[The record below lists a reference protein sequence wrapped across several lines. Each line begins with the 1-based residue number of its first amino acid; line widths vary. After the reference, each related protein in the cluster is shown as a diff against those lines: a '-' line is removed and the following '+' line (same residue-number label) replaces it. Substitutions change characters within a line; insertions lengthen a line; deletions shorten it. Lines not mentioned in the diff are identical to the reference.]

1 MARKSNRAEDSASRR
16 VSGAN
21 IYRTAASASE
31 GGSVDAALSL
41 TNARIDTPEEG
52 VAQEDAV
59 PVVTSIYDRTPLRER
74 LEYRTRQ
81 TWDYVRSMRL
91 EQWLWVGVI
100 LLATILRFWDLGAKP
115 LHHDES
121 MHAFFSLTFA
131 RNPASYEY
139 DPLLHGPFQFHAE
152 GFIFMVILAAER
164 IFGVGGAA
172 GNPWINDATA
182 RILPA
187 LFGVGIVAL
196 PLGLR
201 RQLGRI
207 GALVAALLLAVSPTF
222 VYFSRFLREDIYFN
236 FFMFAMVVCAVQY
249 AHKRTLRW
257 IVGFFLSAVLAYA
270 TFEGFYLTMVIFAS
284 FLAVLVLWELAYSL
298 ARRLPKELTRRERL
312 FFGRAGLLL
321 VAGGIGG
328 ILAYV
333 GLHIMNGLNAYI
345 TKNTSEAD
353 VKVLQLENTT
363 VLILLY
369 LSIIVAITV
378 IGVLLWQISRDDSQ
392 VSFEGE
398 PYDEADEEYVPRKS
412 FPNRLEAIFAAPGLR
427 IAALRE
433 RIDPDEKPFLHML
446 LGISWVHWFVGIVAA
461 WVVFAA
467 LYWVLPPGPQG
478 NLTWG
483 QGFQIGIG
491 RGVWQGL
498 YYWLQQQQVARGGQ
512 PFYYYLLLLPLYE
525 QLAIVFGIGGA
536 VYSLFRPTRFRL
548 FLVWWFVVSLGLYSW
563 AGEKMPWLSIH
574 ILLPLMLLA
583 AIMIERVIEACID
596 LLWDVR
602 LQGARALLLRPAEQ
616 IQLATEASTKP
627 ANTGDIVNEP
637 RAYPEP
643 VTYGESDAAS
653 EPALRNPWNP
663 PPFFFAIQR
672 FLAPFGRVVQ
682 GVYRVVM
689 WLPRMI
695 AHMIDR
701 ALEWATR
708 QVVRA
713 LIWAFSPIVRAMK
726 HLSIWLGQVLM
737 RVTRPIGRA
746 VRRVNRMVAWRPIGT
761 IAAAALAL
769 ALFIPMIYSMR
780 ELVYVDPANGPLE
793 MMVYVQT
800 TPDVTAAMAKI
811 NAADQKLHAGD
822 HQLQIWVG
830 QGEEWPMYWY
840 LRDYYLDPHPGT
852 YVTFDPASL
861 TDKFAEG
868 VPAPDVL
875 ILLPSDAAT
884 FMAAHP
890 GYHAKQYK
898 LRSWWDESYK
908 LPLCSATVKSQ
919 CTTSADWGTGV
930 GLGAYL
936 SYGSQ
941 PPANAKFDLGR
952 TTNRLWNWLWNRQPL
967 GDVNGSYDF
976 TLVVRDGL
984 PIQP

>member
-1 MARKSNRAEDSASRR
+1 MARKNYGAEDDAPRRARAANFYRSAQPTSE
-16 VSGAN
+16 VG
-21 IYRTAASASE
+21 SA
-31 GGSVDAALSL
+31 DAALSL
-41 TNARIDTPEEG
+41 TNAEIGAPEG
-52 VAQEDAV
+52 DVAQGDV
-59 PVVTSIYDRTPLRER
+59 MPVVTTIYDRTPVRER

-81 TWDYVRSMRL
+81 TWDYIRSMRL
-91 EQWLWVGVI
+91 EQWLWIGVI
-100 LLATILRFWDLGAKP
+100 LLATILRFWDLGGKP

-164 IFGVGGAA
+164 VFGVGGAA
-172 GNPWINDATA
+172 GSPWINDATA

-187 LFGVGIVAL
+187 LFGVGIVVL

-201 RQLGRI
+201 RQLGRF

-249 AHKRTLRW
+249 AHKRTIRW
-257 IVGFFLSAVLAYA
+257 IVGLFLSAVLAYA

-284 FLAVLVLWELAYSL
+284 FLALLVLWELAYGL
-298 ARRLPKELTRRERL
+298 ARRLPRELTRRERL
-312 FFGRAGLLL
+312 FFSRAGLLL
-321 VAGGIGG
+321 VAGGLGG
-328 ILAYV
+328 IVAFF
-333 GLHIMNGLNAYI
+333 GLHIMNNLNAYI
-345 TKNTSEAD
+345 TKNTAQAD
-353 VKVLQLENTT
+353 VQVVQLENTT

-378 IGVLLWQISRDDSQ
+378 IGVLLWQISRDDSR
-392 VSFEGE
+392 VSFDGE
-398 PYDEADEEYVPRKS
+398 PYDEADEADDEDMRGKS
-412 FPNRLEAIFAAPGLR
+412 FANRLEAIFTAPGRR
-427 IAALRE
+427 IAAVRE
-433 RIDPDEKPFLHML
+433 RTDPAEKPFLHML

-461 WVVFAA
+461 WIVFAA

-512 PFYYYLLLLPLYE
+512 PFYYYILLLPLYE

-548 FLVWWFVVSLGLYSW
+548 FLVWWFVLSMGLYSW

-583 AIMIERVIEACID
+583 AIMIERLIEACID
-596 LLWDVR
+596 LSWDVR
-602 LQGARALLLRPAEQ
+602 LQGARALLLRPAQQ
-616 IQLATEASTKP
+616 IQLATEASFKVSGPDDTVT
-627 ANTGDIVNEP
+627 AQRRVAESAADIEDDFVT
-637 RAYPEP
+637 EP
-643 VTYGESDAAS
+643 VR
-653 EPALRNPWNP
+653 RNPWNP
-663 PPFFFAIQR
+663 PAFVLSVQR
-672 FLAPFGRVVQ
+672 FLAPFGR
-682 GVYRVVM
+682 
-689 WLPRMI
+689 MI
-695 AHMIDR
+695 QR
-701 ALEWATR
+701 AYQA
-708 QVVRA
+708 
-713 LIWAFSPIVRAMK
+713 
-726 HLSIWLGQVLM
+726 
-737 RVTRPIGRA
+737 
-746 VRRVNRMVAWRPIGT
+746 VAWRSVGI

-769 ALFIPMIYSMR
+769 ALFIPMIHSMV
-780 ELVYVDPANGPLE
+780 ELAYVEPANGPQE

-811 NAADQKLHAGD
+811 NAADQKLHAGN
-822 HQLQIWVG
+822 HQLQVWVG

-840 LRDYYLDPHPGT
+840 LRDYYLDPHPST

-861 TDKFAEG
+861 TDKFAQG

-908 LPLCSATVKSQ
+908 LPLCSATVKSM

-930 GLGAYL
+930 GPGNYL

-952 TTNRLWNWLWNRQPL
+952 TVNRLWSWLWYRQPL

>member
-1 MARKSNRAEDSASRR
+1 MARKSNSAEGGGSRHMSA
-16 VSGAN
+16 AN
-21 IYRTAASASE
+21 IYRSTQSASE
-31 GGSVDAALSL
+31 AASVDAALSL
-41 TNARIDTPEEG
+41 TNAEIDAPEED
-52 VAQEDAV
+52 VAQDDAV
-59 PVVTSIYDRTPLRER
+59 PVLTSIYDRTPVRER
-74 LEYRTRQ
+74 LEYQARQ
-81 TWDYVRSMRL
+81 MWDYIRSMRL
-91 EQWLWVGVI
+91 EQWLWIGVI

-187 LFGVGIVAL
+187 IFGVGIVVL

-236 FFMFAMVVCAVQY
+236 FFMFAVVICAVQY
-249 AHKRTLRW
+249 AHKRTIRW
-257 IVGFFLSAVLAYA
+257 IVGLFLSAILAYA
-270 TFEGFYLTMVIFAS
+270 TFEGIYLTLVIFAS
-284 FLAVLVLWELAYSL
+284 FLVLLVLWELSYSL

-312 FFGRAGLLL
+312 FFSRAGLLL

-328 ILAYV
+328 ILAYI
-333 GLHIMNGLNAYI
+333 GLHILNNLSTYI
-345 TKNTSEAD
+345 TTHTAQTD
-353 VKVLQLENTT
+353 IQIVQLENTT
-363 VLILLY
+363 VLVLLY

-378 IGVLLWQISRDDSQ
+378 IGVLLWQISRDDSR

-398 PYDEADEEYVPRKS
+398 PYDDADEEHVPGKS
-412 FPNRLEAIFAAPGLR
+412 FSNRLEAIFTAPGRR
-427 IAALRE
+427 IAAIRE

-483 QGFQIGIG
+483 QGFQIGVG

-498 YYWLQQQQVARGGQ
+498 YYWLQQQQIARGGQ
-512 PFYYYLLLLPLYE
+512 PIYYYMLLLPLYE

-536 VYSLFRPTRFRL
+536 VYALFRPTRFRL
-548 FLVWWFVVSLGLYSW
+548 FLVWWFVVSMGLYSW

-583 AIMIERVIEACID
+583 AIMIERLIEACID
-596 LLWDVR
+596 LSWDVR

-616 IQLATEASTKP
+616 VQLATEASLN
-627 ANTGDIVNEP
+627 ASSSGDIATEQS
-637 RAYPEP
+637 RFS
-643 VTYGESDAAS
+643 ESSADR
-653 EPALRNPWNP
+653 ENDIVREQVQHNPWNP
-663 PPFFFAIQR
+663 PAFFISIQR
-672 FLAPFGRVVQ
+672 FLTPVGRVIQ
-682 GVYRVVM
+682 RVK
-689 WLPRMI
+689 
-695 AHMIDR
+695 R
-701 ALEWATR
+701 A
-708 QVVRA
+708 
-713 LIWAFSPIVRAMK
+713 
-726 HLSIWLGQVLM
+726 
-737 RVTRPIGRA
+737 
-746 VRRVNRMVAWRPIGT
+746 VAWRSVGT
-761 IAAAALAL
+761 IATAALAL
-769 ALFIPMIYSMR
+769 ALFIPMIHSMV
-780 ELVYVDPANGPLE
+780 ELAYVEPADGPQE
-793 MMVYVQT
+793 MMTYVQT

-811 NAADQKLHAGD
+811 NAADQKLHAGN
-822 HQLQIWVG
+822 HQLQVWVG

-861 TDKFAEG
+861 TDKFAQG

-908 LPLCSATVKSQ
+908 LPLCSATVKSM

-930 GLGAYL
+930 GLGNYL

-952 TTNRLWNWLWNRQPL
+952 TVNRLWNWLWYRQPL

>member
-1 MARKSNRAEDSASRR
+1 MARKSNGAEESAPQR
-16 VSGAN
+16 VSAAN
-21 IYRTAASASE
+21 IYQSAKSASE

-41 TNARIDTPEEG
+41 TNAEIDTPDEG
-52 VAQEDAV
+52 IAQDDAV
-59 PVVTSIYDRTPLRER
+59 PVVTSIYDSTPVRER
-74 LEYRTRQ
+74 VEYQTRQ
-81 TWDYVRSMRL
+81 AWDYIRSMRL
-91 EQWLWVGVI
+91 EQWLWIGVI

-131 RNPASYEY
+131 RNPASYQY

-164 IFGVGGAA
+164 IFGVASAA

-187 LFGVGIVAL
+187 LFGVGIVVL

-249 AHKRTLRW
+249 AQKRSIRW
-257 IVGFFLSAVLAYA
+257 IVGLFLSAVLAYA

-284 FLAVLVLWELAYSL
+284 FLALLVLWELAYSL

-333 GLHIMNGLNAYI
+333 GLHVMNSLNAYI
-345 TKNTSEAD
+345 TKNTAEAD
-353 VKVLQLENTT
+353 VQVLQLENTT

-412 FPNRLEAIFAAPGLR
+412 FSNRLEAIFAAPGRR
-427 IAALRE
+427 IAAIRE

-512 PFYYYLLLLPLYE
+512 PVYYYLLLLPLYE

-536 VYSLFRPTRFRL
+536 VYSLLRPTRFRL

-583 AIMIERVIEACID
+583 AIMIERLIEACID
-596 LLWDVR
+596 LSWDVR
-602 LQGARALLLRPAEQ
+602 LRGARELLLRSAEQ
-616 IQLATEASTKP
+616 VQLATAANVQASSR
-627 ANTGDIVNEP
+627 GDATAEP
-637 RAYPEP
+637 NRFSD
-643 VTYGESDAAS
+643 SDADS
-653 EPALRNPWNP
+653 EDELVVEGIQRSPRNTPAVLLST
-663 PPFFFAIQR
+663 QR
-672 FLAPFGRVVQ
+672 FLAPG
-682 GVYRVVM
+682 
-689 WLPRMI
+689 
-695 AHMIDR
+695 
-701 ALEWATR
+701 
-708 QVVRA
+708 
-713 LIWAFSPIVRAMK
+713 
-726 HLSIWLGQVLM
+726 
-737 RVTRPIGRA
+737 GRA
-746 VRRVNRMVAWRPIGT
+746 VQRAYRAVAWRSVGA

-769 ALFIPMIYSMR
+769 ALFIPMVHSMV
-780 ELVYVDPANGPLE
+780 ELAYVEPADGPHE

-811 NAADQKLHAGD
+811 NAADQRLHAGN

-852 YVTFDPASL
+852 YVSFDPASL

-875 ILLPSDAAT
+875 ILLPPDAAT

-908 LPLCSATVKSQ
+908 LPLCSATVKSM

-930 GLGAYL
+930 GLGNYL

-941 PPANAKFDLGR
+941 LPASAKFDLGR
-952 TTNRLWNWLWNRQPL
+952 PTNRLWNWLWHRQPL

>member
-1 MARKSNRAEDSASRR
+1 MARKNNRAEDSAPRR
-16 VSGAN
+16 
-21 IYRTAASASE
+21 ASAANGYRSAQSMAE
-31 GGSVDAALSL
+31 VGSVDAALSL
-41 TNARIDTPEEG
+41 TNAEIGAPEEDVVQG
-52 VAQEDAV
+52 NGV
-59 PVVTSIYDRTPLRER
+59 PVVTTIYDRTPLRER
-74 LEYRTRQ
+74 LEYRARL
-81 TWDYVRSMRL
+81 TWDYIRSMRL
-91 EQWLWVGVI
+91 EQWLWIGVI
-100 LLATILRFWDLGAKP
+100 LLATILRFWDLGGKP

-131 RNPASYEY
+131 RNPSSYEY

-187 LFGVGIVAL
+187 LFGVGIVVL

-201 RQLGRI
+201 RQLGRF

-249 AHKRTLRW
+249 AHKRTIRW
-257 IVGFFLSAVLAYA
+257 MVGLFLSAVLAYA
-270 TFEGFYLTMVIFAS
+270 TFEGIYLTMVIFAS
-284 FLAVLVLWELAYSL
+284 FLALLVLWEIAYSV
-298 ARRLPKELTRRERL
+298 ARRLPRELTRRERL
-312 FFGRAGLLL
+312 FFSRAGLLL

-328 ILAYV
+328 ILAYI
-333 GLHIMNGLNAYI
+333 GLHIMNSLNASI
-345 TKNTSEAD
+345 TKNTSQAD
-353 VKVLQLENTT
+353 VQVLQLENTT

-378 IGVLLWQISRDDSQ
+378 IGVLLWQISRDDSR
-392 VSFEGE
+392 VSFDGE
-398 PYDEADEEYVPRKS
+398 PYDEADEEDVRGKS
-412 FPNRLEAIFAAPGLR
+412 FANRLEAVFTAPGRR
-427 IAALRE
+427 IAAIRE

-461 WVVFAA
+461 WIVFAA

-512 PFYYYLLLLPLYE
+512 PFYYYILLLPLYE
-525 QLAIVFGIGGA
+525 QLAIVFGVGGA

-548 FLVWWFVVSLGLYSW
+548 FLVWWFVVSMGLYSW

-583 AIMIERVIEACID
+583 AIMIERLIVACVD
-596 LLWDVR
+596 LVWDVR

-616 IQLATEASTKP
+616 VQPAAVASFK
-627 ANTGDIVNEP
+627 ANDPVGSISTQTRDFESTVDSEDDIVTEP
-637 RAYPEP
+637 
-643 VTYGESDAAS
+643 
-653 EPALRNPWNP
+653 LQRNPWNP
-663 PPFFFAIQR
+663 PAFLLAVQR
-672 FLAPFGRVVQ
+672 FLTPVGHRIRRA
-682 GVYRVVM
+682 YRA
-689 WLPRMI
+689 I
-695 AHMIDR
+695 
-701 ALEWATR
+701 
-708 QVVRA
+708 
-713 LIWAFSPIVRAMK
+713 
-726 HLSIWLGQVLM
+726 
-737 RVTRPIGRA
+737 
-746 VRRVNRMVAWRPIGT
+746 AWRSVGT

-780 ELVYVDPANGPLE
+780 ELAYVEPADGPLE

-875 ILLPSDAAT
+875 ILLPGDAAT

-908 LPLCSATVKSQ
+908 LPLCSATVKSN

-930 GLGAYL
+930 GPGNYL

-952 TTNRLWNWLWNRQPL
+952 TANRLWSWLWNRQPL

>member
-1 MARKSNRAEDSASRR
+1 VSA
-16 VSGAN
+16 AN
-21 IYRTAASASE
+21 IYRTAESASE
-31 GGSVDAALSL
+31 VRSVDAALSL
-41 TNARIDTPEEG
+41 TNAEIDTPEED
-52 VAQEDAV
+52 VAQDDAV
-59 PVVTSIYDRTPLRER
+59 PVATSIYDRTPVRER
-74 LEYRTRQ
+74 LEYRARQ
-81 TWDYVRSMRL
+81 GWEYIRTMRL
-91 EQWLWVGVI
+91 EQWLWIAVI

-187 LFGVGIVAL
+187 LFGIGIVVL

-201 RQLGRI
+201 RQVGRF

-249 AHKRTLRW
+249 AHKRTIRW
-257 IVGFFLSAVLAYA
+257 IVGLFLSAVLAYA

-284 FLAVLVLWELAYSL
+284 FLALLVLWELAYSL

-328 ILAYV
+328 ILAYI
-333 GLHIMNGLNAYI
+333 GLHVMNSLNAYI
-345 TKNTSEAD
+345 TKNTSQAD
-353 VKVLQLENTT
+353 IQVLQLENTT
-363 VLILLY
+363 VLVLLY

-392 VSFEGE
+392 VSVEGE
-398 PYDEADEEYVPRKS
+398 PYDEADEEYVRGKS
-412 FPNRLEAIFAAPGLR
+412 FPNRLEAVFAAPGRR
-427 IAALRE
+427 IAAIRE

-478 NLTWG
+478 TLTWG
-483 QGFQIGIG
+483 QGFQLGIG

-512 PFYYYLLLLPLYE
+512 PVYYYILLLPLYE

-536 VYSLFRPTRFRL
+536 VYSLFRPTRFRI
-548 FLVWWFVVSLGLYSW
+548 FLVWWFVVSMGLYSW

-574 ILLPLMLLA
+574 MLLPLMLLA
-583 AIMIERVIEACID
+583 AIMIERLIEACID
-596 LLWDVR
+596 LSWDVR

-616 IQLATEASTKP
+616 VQLASETIVQASSSGD
-627 ANTGDIVNEP
+627 AIVARSRFSESNTGDEDDIVAEP
-637 RAYPEP
+637 LPRIPWTP
-643 VTYGESDAAS
+643 
-653 EPALRNPWNP
+653 PAFLLS
-663 PPFFFAIQR
+663 IQR
-672 FLAPFGRVVQ
+672 ILAPV
-682 GVYRVVM
+682 
-689 WLPRMI
+689 
-695 AHMIDR
+695 
-701 ALEWATR
+701 
-708 QVVRA
+708 
-713 LIWAFSPIVRAMK
+713 
-726 HLSIWLGQVLM
+726 
-737 RVTRPIGRA
+737 GRA
-746 VRRVNRMVAWRPIGT
+746 VQRAYQAIAWRSVGT
-761 IAAAALAL
+761 IASAVLTL
-769 ALFIPMIYSMR
+769 ALFIPMVHSMV
-780 ELVYVDPANGPLE
+780 ELAYVEPADGPHE

-811 NAADQKLHAGD
+811 NAADQKLHGGD

-852 YVTFDPASL
+852 YVTFDPANL

-908 LPLCSATVKSQ
+908 LPLCSATVKST
-919 CTTSADWGTGV
+919 CTTSAEWGTGV
-930 GLGAYL
+930 GPGNYL

-984 PIQP
+984 HIQP

>member
-1 MARKSNRAEDSASRR
+1 MARKSNGAEDSARR
-16 VSGAN
+16 SVSAAN
-21 IYRTAASASE
+21 IYRSAQSASE

-41 TNARIDTPEEG
+41 TNAEIDTPAED
-52 VAQEDAV
+52 VAQDDAV
-59 PVVTSIYDRTPLRER
+59 PVVTSIYDRTPVRER
-74 LEYRTRQ
+74 VEYRTRQ
-81 TWDYVRSMRL
+81 AWDYIRSMRI
-91 EQWLWVGVI
+91 EQWLWIGVI

-152 GFIFMVILAAER
+152 GFIFMAILAAER

-187 LFGVGIVAL
+187 LFGVGIVVL

-249 AHKRTLRW
+249 AHKRTIRW
-257 IVGFFLSAVLAYA
+257 IVGLFLSAVLAYA

-284 FLAVLVLWELAYSL
+284 FLALLVLWELAYSL

-321 VAGGIGG
+321 AAGGIGG

-333 GLHIMNGLNAYI
+333 GLHVMNSLNAYI
-345 TKNTSEAD
+345 TKNTAQAD
-353 VKVLQLENTT
+353 VQLVQLENTT

-378 IGVLLWQISRDDSQ
+378 IGVLLWQISRDDSH
-392 VSFEGE
+392 VSVEGE
-398 PYDEADEEYVPRKS
+398 PYDEADEEYVQGKS
-412 FPNRLEAIFAAPGLR
+412 FSNRLEAIFSAPGRR
-427 IAALRE
+427 IAAIRE
-433 RIDPDEKPFLHML
+433 RIYPDEKPFLHML

-461 WVVFAA
+461 WIVFAA

-512 PFYYYLLLLPLYE
+512 PVYYYLLLLPLYE
-525 QLAIVFGIGGA
+525 QLAIIFGIVGA

-583 AIMIERVIEACID
+583 AIMIERLIEACID
-596 LLWDVR
+596 LSWEVR
-602 LQGARALLLRPAEQ
+602 LRGVRALLLRPAEQ
-616 IQLATEASTKP
+616 VRLATEANFQASSP
-627 ANTGDIVNEP
+627 DDVASEQSRVSEPNADDEDDIVAEP
-637 RAYPEP
+637 LQR
-643 VTYGESDAAS
+643 D
-653 EPALRNPWNP
+653 PWNP
-663 PPFFFAIQR
+663 PVFIRSVQR
-672 FLAPFGRVVQ
+672 TLAP
-682 GVYRVVM
+682 
-689 WLPRMI
+689 
-695 AHMIDR
+695 
-701 ALEWATR
+701 T
-708 QVVRA
+708 
-713 LIWAFSPIVRAMK
+713 
-726 HLSIWLGQVLM
+726 
-737 RVTRPIGRA
+737 GRA
-746 VRRVNRMVAWRPIGT
+746 VQRVNRAIAWRSVGT

-769 ALFIPMIYSMR
+769 ALFIPMVHSMV
-780 ELVYVDPANGPLE
+780 ELAYVEPADGPQE

-811 NAADQKLHAGD
+811 NAADQRLHAGD

-868 VPAPDVL
+868 VPTPDVL

-890 GYHAKQYK
+890 GYHAKRYK

-908 LPLCSATVKSQ
+908 LPLCGATVKSM

-930 GLGAYL
+930 GPGNYL

-952 TTNRLWNWLWNRQPL
+952 TVNRLWNWLWYRQAL